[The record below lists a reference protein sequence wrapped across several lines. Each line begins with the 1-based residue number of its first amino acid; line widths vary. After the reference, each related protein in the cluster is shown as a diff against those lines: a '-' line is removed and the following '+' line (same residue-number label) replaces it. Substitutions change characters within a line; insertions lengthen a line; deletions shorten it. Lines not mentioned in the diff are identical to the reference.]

1 MRLKVLTTAL
11 VIFGVIL
18 MVGWPWLVGPKPVPD
33 AGTQALAA
41 YGQRLM
47 TYFLVTVSTWL
58 TVAVLAMLIARQAR
72 DQFLAEERE
81 NLQKLIEGTLKDHE
95 PR

>member
-1 MRLKVLTTAL
+1 V
-11 VIFGVIL
+11 FGIIL
-18 MVGWPWLVGPKPVPD
+18 MVGWPYIVGPRPVPD

-47 TYFLVTVSTWL
+47 IYFLVTVCTWVA
-58 TVAVLAMLIARQAR
+58 VAVLALLIFRQTR
-72 DQFLAEERE
+72 DEFLAEERE